1 LDQGSGQVVCVSLAI
16 ILPTFAGVGPIKIYS
31 FVSAINLQMR
41 QIILYNPIDM
51 VCQVV
56 YKINMQ
62 NNKIERK
69 QMSKIRMNTE
79 LRNKLFGK
87 IKHTFENE
95 DTQEREAFLQARE
108 NVDQQYTMASELA
121 KEVVE
126 RSYPTDDVATLRHFK
141 KKYGQ
146 PCDVV
151 AKDKC
156 FYFAHNEGVDD
167 EGEPTE
173 TKSHFDFGLFGNLNG
188 TEYDNEQGKKFAVA
202 YYREELKAKD
212 CNPDIYAQQNENKDN
227 PHKTKHVDE
236 CMKALGY
243 SGSYGSGGNE
253 IGMAKDFN
261 SNYYLDVI
269 GTSYCRSRAIAC
281 TKNEYEQFET
291 WRIAKGNLV
300 VNHQKWIDTIQ
311 KQCDQLKIGLK
322 AYRYLSEGIEL
333 ATELGIQVDE
343 AELIRTNS
351 TGLTIYNPS
360 NLASMIKG
368 MKNKNQSREA
378 KILARKQYEESLN

>member
-1 LDQGSGQVVCVSLAI
+1 M
-16 ILPTFAGVGPIKIYS
+16 T
-31 FVSAINLQMR
+31 
-41 QIILYNPIDM
+41 
-51 VCQVV
+51 
-56 YKINMQ
+56 
-62 NNKIERK
+62 
-69 QMSKIRMNTE
+69 KIRMNTE
-79 LRNKLFGK
+79 LRNKLFNK

-95 DTQEREAFLQARE
+95 DTQEREAYLKARE
-108 NVDQQYTMASELA
+108 TVNDEYVIAQQFA

-126 RSYPTDDVATLRHFK
+126 RAYPTEDVATLRTFK
-141 KKYGQ
+141 NKYGS

-167 EGEPTE
+167 EGQPTE

-188 TEYDNEQGKKFAVA
+188 SEYSSEEGKKFAVA
-202 YYREELKAKD
+202 YFREDLKAMD

-236 CMKALGY
+236 CMKALGHSSNSY
-243 SGSYGSGGNE
+243 SSDHNN
-253 IGMAKDFN
+253 IGMAKTFDDQ
-261 SNYYLDVI
+261 YYLDVI

-281 TKNEYEQFET
+281 TKQEYEHFEM
-291 WRIAKGNLV
+291 WRTAKGNLV
-300 VNHQKWIDTIQ
+300 SKHQTWIDTIT

-333 ATELGIQVDE
+333 ATELGIELDE

-368 MKNKNQSREA
+368 LKNKTQTREQ
-378 KILARKQYEESLN
+378 KIALRKQYESVN

>member
-1 LDQGSGQVVCVSLAI
+1 
-16 ILPTFAGVGPIKIYS
+16 
-31 FVSAINLQMR
+31 
-41 QIILYNPIDM
+41 
-51 VCQVV
+51 
-56 YKINMQ
+56 
-62 NNKIERK
+62 
-69 QMSKIRMNTE
+69 MSKIRMNTE
-79 LRNKLFGK
+79 LRNKLFNK
-87 IKHTFENE
+87 IKNVFENE
-95 DTQEREAFLQARE
+95 DTQELEAYLQARE
-108 NVDQQYTMASELA
+108 NVDVEYKSAIRLA

-126 RSYPTDDVATLRHFK
+126 RSYPVDDVATLRHFK
-141 KKYGQ
+141 KKYGS

-156 FYFAHNEGVDD
+156 FYFAHSEDKDD
-167 EGEPTE
+167 EGETTE

-188 TEYDNEQGKKFAVA
+188 SEYSSDEGKKFAVA
-202 YYREELKAKD
+202 YFREELKTKD

-243 SGSYGSGGNE
+243 GGHYNSSNNV
-253 IGMAKDFN
+253 GMTKTFDEP
-261 SNYYLDVI
+261 YYLDVI

-281 TKNEYEQFET
+281 TKEEYTEFEH
-291 WRIAKGNLV
+291 WRIAKANLV
-300 VNHQKWIDTIQ
+300 SKHQTWIDTIQ

-368 MKNKNQSREA
+368 MKNKHQSREA

>member
-1 LDQGSGQVVCVSLAI
+1 MFNKTRKA
-16 ILPTFAGVGPIKIYS
+16 K
-31 FVSAINLQMR
+31 
-41 QIILYNPIDM
+41 
-51 VCQVV
+51 
-56 YKINMQ
+56 MQ
-62 NNKIERK
+62 
-69 QMSKIRMNTE
+69 KIRMNTE
-79 LRNKLFGK
+79 LRNKLFNK
-87 IKHTFENE
+87 IKNVFENE
-95 DTQEREAFLQARE
+95 DTQEKEAFLQARE
-108 NVDQQYTMASELA
+108 SVDHHYKYASELA
-121 KEVVE
+121 KLVVE
-126 RSYPTDDVATLRHFK
+126 RAYPPEDVAVLRTFK
-141 KKYGQ
+141 KKYGS

-156 FYFAHNEGVDD
+156 FYFAHNEDKD
-167 EGEPTE
+167 EDGDIKE

-188 TEYDNEQGKKFAVA
+188 SEYSSDDGKRFAFA
-202 YYREELKAKD
+202 YYREDLKAMD

-236 CMKALGY
+236 CTKALGH
-243 SGSYGSGGNE
+243 SGSSYHSSDDT
-253 IGMAKDFN
+253 GMNKTFN
-261 SNYYLDVI
+261 APYYLDVI

-281 TKNEYEQFET
+281 TKDEYEQFEA

-300 VNHQKWIDTIQ
+300 TKHQTWIDTIQ

-378 KILARKQYEESLN
+378 KILARKKYEESIN

>member
-1 LDQGSGQVVCVSLAI
+1 
-16 ILPTFAGVGPIKIYS
+16 
-31 FVSAINLQMR
+31 
-41 QIILYNPIDM
+41 
-51 VCQVV
+51 
-56 YKINMQ
+56 
-62 NNKIERK
+62 
-69 QMSKIRMNTE
+69 MNTE
-79 LRNKLFGK
+79 LRNKLFNK

-95 DTQEREAFLQARE
+95 DTQEREAFLLARE
-108 NVDQQYTMASELA
+108 EVDSQYGIASTLA

-126 RSYPTDDVATLRHFK
+126 RSYPPEDVAVLRTFK
-141 KKYGQ
+141 KKYGS

-156 FYFAHNEGVDD
+156 FYFAHNECVDED
-167 EGEPTE
+167 NQPTE
-173 TKSHFDFGLFGNLNG
+173 VKSHFDFGLFGNLNG
-188 TEYDNEQGKKFAVA
+188 SEYSDEDGKKFAVA
-202 YYREELKAKD
+202 YFREELKAKD

-236 CMKALGY
+236 CMKALGHT
-243 SGSYGSGGNE
+243 N
-253 IGMAKDFN
+253 N
-261 SNYYLDVI
+261 SNYHNGEGEGMGMTREFNAPYYLDVI

-291 WRIAKGNLV
+291 WRIAKANLV
-300 VNHQKWIDTIQ
+300 SKHQTWIDTIQ

-333 ATELGIQVDE
+333 ATELGIELDE

-368 MKNKNQSREA
+368 MKNKNQTREA

>member
-1 LDQGSGQVVCVSLAI
+1 MQ
-16 ILPTFAGVGPIKIYS
+16 IK
-31 FVSAINLQMR
+31 NNNQER
-41 QIILYNPIDM
+41 G
-51 VCQVV
+51 
-56 YKINMQ
+56 NMTQ
-62 NNKIERK
+62 
-69 QMSKIRMNTE
+69 KIRMNTE
-79 LRNKLFGK
+79 LRNKLFNK
-87 IKHTFENE
+87 IKNVFENE
-95 DTQEREAFLQARE
+95 DTQERENFLSARE
-108 NVDQQYTMASELA
+108 SVDYHYDIAHKLA
-121 KEVVE
+121 KQVVE
-126 RSYPTDDVATLRHFK
+126 RSYPPEDVSVLRSFK
-141 KKYGQ
+141 KKYGD

-156 FYFAHNEGVDD
+156 FYFAHSEDKDD
-167 EGEPTE
+167 EGDIKE

-188 TEYDNEQGKKFAVA
+188 SEYSDDDGKKFAVA
-202 YYREELKAKD
+202 YFREDLKAMD
-212 CNPDIYAQQNENKDN
+212 CNPDIYAQQSENKDN
-227 PHKTKHVDE
+227 PHKTKHVDA

-243 SGSYGSGGNE
+243 SGSSYSSNDNSQ
-253 IGMAKDFN
+253 GMTKTFN
-261 SNYYLDVI
+261 DQYYLDVI

-281 TKNEYEQFET
+281 TKDEYETFND
-291 WRIAKGNLV
+291 WRIAKGNV
-300 VNHQKWIDTIQ
+300 VSKHQTWIDTIQ

-378 KILARKQYEESLN
+378 KILARKKYEESLN